1 MNRADLPAK
10 AHRGNPY
17 NSTTQATRTQAQ
29 ASTGDLRSQL
39 LMRAFVVLALAFAAA
54 GCASRP
60 VEDLPALPRME
71 YFREV
76 MVQTIPRGC
85 WVEHNSGYVGVA
97 PIVVRVRTS
106 ERGYPLGVNAITVQD
121 SSGAWERKMVPYGA
135 PVPERMLFDLRGL
148 SGVRSGV
155 SLGP

>member
-10 AHRGNPY
+10 AHKGNPY
-17 NSTTQATRTQAQ
+17 NSTIQATRTQAQ

-39 LMRAFVVLALAFAAA
+39 VMRALLVLALATA

-60 VEDLPALPRME
+60 VEDVPALPPME

-97 PIVVRVRTS
+97 PIVVRVRSS
-106 ERGYPLGVNAITVQD
+106 ERGYPLGVNAITVQTLTIHGGPPKKKAPPPTAAGPRYF
-121 SSGAWERKMVPYGA
+121 SGLEIR
-135 PVPERMLFDLRGL
+135 PEG
-148 SGVRSGV
+148 S
-155 SLGP
+155 PC